1 MTRVLSPTR
10 IGPLA
15 LPNRLAVAPMTR
27 VSATAEGH
35 ATERMARYYARFAE
49 RGFGLVITEGIYTDQ
64 GYAHQPRLSDRA
76 QALAWRPAAPA
87 RDGLAPRAFDPA
99 LLSPLGDLKAAEFET
114 ADASG

>member
-49 RGFGLVITEGIYTDQ
+49 RGFGLVITVAPLTSAILGSIGPE
-64 GYAHQPRLSDRA
+64 
-76 QALAWRPAAPA
+76 PASIFWSVPTT
-87 RDGLAPRAFDPA
+87 RAPRMDVP
-99 LLSPLGDLKAAEFET
+99 P
-114 ADASG
+114 